1 MESQQEQIEKIESE
15 LKHFSTD
22 MTMKFSQQMAQ
33 NDKAKAES
41 NKKQTEETTKV
52 IQDKIN
58 EANKKIEE
66 KILNVQKF
74 VEKEVGSLKQAA
86 ALGGGDSKGM
96 AAAAKQITEECARY
110 FNRMNQTDQR
120 VQAALTEIRGL
131 NENFDNKQDKLKKDM
146 INISNVRN

>member
-41 NKKQTEETTKV
+41 NKKQTDETTKV

-86 ALGGGDSKGM
+86 DLGGGDSKGM